1 MGPWEMKATL
11 PGPVTSWKKKLARL
25 TDEEKELV
33 EGFYRDVRGGRREKL
48 RSLLDQIWFTA
59 PLLRTVENQA
69 AAGGRAYAYFFTAR
83 SGHGGELTTV
93 LCHPEMDEAAADET
107 FAKVIRKMWVQFA
120 ETGDPSLPE
129 DISPDGRPKEW
140 PPYDLTGRQVMILDE
155 SGIHPEKEAGG
166 KLADR
171 DRTYFLTRHYIF

>member
-1 MGPWEMKATL
+1 MP
-11 PGPVTSWKKKLARL
+11 PVREFLKGRTGEQRQKIRHLQES
-25 TDEEKELV
+25 
-33 EGFYRDVRGGRREKL
+33 GGAE
-48 RSLLDQIWFTA
+48 Q
-59 PLLRTVENQA
+59 PP
-69 AAGGRAYAYFFTAR
+69 GRAYAYFFTAR